1 MRKTGGREEERWR
14 RRFPPLTRMRHIRR
28 RGSRRKCWRTR
39 KFLFCLIRDTLENR
53 NGISRESIHTTRYR
67 TPLLAHT
74 AVFCAT
80 PLQAKR
86 GNEPTAPPPNAS
98 HVHIKDKCGADAQ
111 GKKALTTHIWLSFL
125 DLTEV
130 VRKTELG
137 KRLYAQRKE
146 TIERVFADAKEKH
159 AMGYT
164 HHRGLAAV
172 TRWVRLKYVAMNL
185 KKLALRSGRAAL
197 SPRFFTFLFLFYA
210 KTLAFS
216 F

>member
-1 MRKTGGREEERWR
+1 MR
-14 RRFPPLTRMRHIRR
+14 RR
-28 RGSRRKCWRTR
+28 
-39 KFLFCLIRDTLENR
+39 
-53 NGISRESIHTTRYR
+53 
-67 TPLLAHT
+67 
-74 AVFCAT
+74 CA
-80 PLQAKR
+80 
-86 GNEPTAPPPNAS
+86 
-98 HVHIKDKCGADAQ
+98 
-111 GKKALTTHIWLSFL
+111 GKKGAYHSYLAELSGSYGGSP
-125 DLTEV
+125 
-130 VRKTELG
+130 KTELG

-146 TIERVFADAKEKH
+146 TIERVFADANENH